1 MVEISMSGSGEGLG
15 WATGPGYS
23 TIHEQVLVKSG
34 SAFERRR
41 RVPTIGGIAPLPR
54 HSSPTLFSKTYHFG

>member
-23 TIHEQVLVKSG
+23 TMCAGHGAQ
-34 SAFERRR
+34 
-41 RVPTIGGIAPLPR
+41 R
-54 HSSPTLFSKTYHFG
+54 HGWRCQTVSESDP